1 MDSPEGFHGQSVL
14 LIYGERYREENEVKA
29 KNVKKLRKLMSI
41 ALVLCLVMSVV
52 SFIPN
57 ESEAAQYTLDGQ
69 LLDQAGSMPGVYT
82 VTANVGDSVAG
93 STIGVSSISK
103 QTLQNNPTTESPA
116 IIMGAAVNYETKT
129 GPTEYTPIP
138 GATLKAPY
146 EYFRWNLM
154 TEQRQEADGSI
165 TTHNKLSGF
174 DGSYYIV
181 RVDVSNIIGGFDQS
195 AESTK
200 YLHVNQSGN
209 TALIVSHGMN
219 GTTFADGMGNKT
231 GSYSLRNNAASLK
244 DTTGDYANTPYIDV
258 IVLASNKLVAGSETG
273 SATAPNGDFTLSFYV
288 DDTEDYNP
296 SLVYDPA
303 STDPNHNASCLKK
316 FYADQPTGTVTGYT
330 VKGSDLEI
338 DCTVD
343 DRDVTGEAPEFWSL
357 TKAIGYQNYDSHTIK
372 LISEVPVLEGI
383 SVSSPDGRKRTV
395 ILDVNSFDIEI
406 ANDNQSGAAGLT
418 IFGNS
423 NLILMDSSRTSG
435 AELAVGNNATM
446 YIEEGGVLTI
456 DESCVV
462 EAEYDAATVMP
473 GQVAPTLVNGEI
485 IVKSGGKMIN
495 NGVINIEGTE
505 GKPTGVGENPVRDM
519 RPASIIVQP
528 NGVLENNGGLSL
540 KGNLYVLGTLI
551 NNGRYNDVITKSD
564 PDKGNTDYHRGIQI
578 TWKDD
583 VTQAGVI
590 PGTMFVGMDADGRIY
605 NDANVINN
613 GDILIAP
620 GRINLYG
627 TLDTTNGHVYLAD
640 VTEAIIPV
648 ELAENPLIKEQRIA
662 LPKTEY
668 GLIKAYKGSKIIGT
682 EANFSGATVE
692 LLHNGVL
699 GAITDTGE
707 AKNHLELI
715 EEAEVVQ
722 SANDGVRDLV
732 RDVDFTVRDG
742 DITFTQEYLD
752 SIKGQ
757 RRTIRMNFGYRFIYF
772 DVAKIA
778 KNPKTGDK

>member
-1 MDSPEGFHGQSVL
+1 M
-14 LIYGERYREENEVKA
+14 KA

-41 ALVLCLVMSVV
+41 TLVLCLVMSMV

-82 VTANVGDSVAG
+82 VTPNVGDSVAG

-154 TEQRQEADGSI
+154 TEQRQEEDGSI

-195 AESTK
+195 ATSTK
-200 YLHVNQSGN
+200 YLHVNQTGN

-231 GSYSLRNNAASLK
+231 GYYSLRDKAAALK
-244 DTTGDYANTPYIDV
+244 DTSGAYTNTPYIDV
-258 IVLASNKLVAGSETG
+258 IVMASNKLVAGSESG

-303 STDPNHNASCLKK
+303 STDPNHNAECLKK
-316 FYADQPTGTVTGYT
+316 FYSDTPTGAVTGYT

-343 DRDVTGEAPEFWSL
+343 DSSITGDTPEYWSL
-357 TKAIGYQNYDSHTIK
+357 TKAIDYQNYDSHIIK

-383 SVSSPDGRKRTV
+383 AVSSPDGRKRNV

-406 ANDNQSGAAGLT
+406 ANDNQSGVAGLT
-418 IFGNS
+418 IYGNS
-423 NLILMDSSRTSG
+423 NLTLMDSSRTSG
-435 AELAVGNNATM
+435 AELALGNNATM
-446 YIEEGGVLTI
+446 YIAEGGVLTI
-456 DESCVV
+456 DESCVI

-473 GQVAPTLVNGEI
+473 GQVAPTLTNGEI

-519 RPASIIVQP
+519 RPASIIIQP
-528 NGVLENNGGLSL
+528 NAVLENNGCLSV
-540 KGNLYVLGTLI
+540 KGNLYVLGTLY

-583 VTQAGVI
+583 VTQPGVV
-590 PGTMFVGMDADGRIY
+590 PGNMFVGIDADGRLY
-605 NDANVINN
+605 HDASVVNN
-613 GDILIAP
+613 GDIVIAP
-620 GRINLYG
+620 GRINLYS

-640 VTEAIIPV
+640 VNEAIIPV
-648 ELAENPLIKEQRIA
+648 QLAENPLIKEQRIT

-668 GLIKAYKGSKIIGT
+668 GLIKAYMGSRILGD
-682 EANFSGATVE
+682 ESNFSGAIVE

-707 AKNHLELI
+707 AKNYLELI
-715 EEAEVVQ
+715 DEPEVVQ

-732 RDVDFTVRDG
+732 RDVDFTVIDG
-742 DITFTQEYLD
+742 NITFTDSYLSSLTED
-752 SIKGQ
+752 
-757 RRTIRMNFGYRFIYF
+757 RVVRMNFGYRFIYF
-772 DVAKIA
+772 NVRATTKV
-778 KNPKTGDK
+778 KPPKTGDDSIIAWLIDLCQDNSHLKIHVSEV